1 MRILA
6 ISHYSHPVVY
16 RPEAEIFIGLKK
28 MGADI
33 RVICVEG
40 SPWTARFREEGI
52 EVFENHPHKKLDR
65 PFIKFLK
72 NYIKTEKIDVIHL
85 FNSKANI
92 NGLLAAKNTTCK
104 IALYRG
110 YEGNIHW
117 YDPSAYLKYLHPR
130 VDKIFCIAGAVE
142 DLIKRNLFR
151 NKDKVITI
159 RKGHN
164 PEWYS
169 GVEAL
174 DVRAEFNIATDA
186 SVFCCV
192 ANARPMKGIP
202 YLVGAFKY
210 LENTNAH
217 LLLVGEGLLDEEVQN
232 VINTLPESSQKKIQF
247 TGYRKDA
254 LQIVKGSDVFV
265 LSSLYGEAITKS
277 VIEAM
282 NLGTAPLITD
292 IPGNVD
298 LVVPEESGLVV
309 EKASSR
315 ALADGIIRYT
325 DDVAFREKMAL
336 GAKQRMQ
343 SYFHIDKSIEL
354 YYKAYEDMLAKK

>member
-33 RVICVEG
+33 RVINLPD
-40 SPWTARFREEGI
+40 SPWTERFRAEGI
-52 EVFENHPHKKLDR
+52 ETMEKHPVKKFDR
-65 PFIKFLK
+65 EFIDFLRQ
-72 NYIKTEKIDVIHL
+72 YIISEKIDVIHL
-85 FNSKANI
+85 FNSKATI
-92 NGLLAAKNTTCK
+92 NGLVAARGTKAK
-104 IALYRG
+104 VALYRG

-142 DLIKRNLFR
+142 ELIKRNLFR

-164 PEWYS
+164 PEWYKD
-169 GVEAL
+169 VVAK
-174 DVRAEFNIATDA
+174 DVRAEFGFPLDST
-186 SVFCCV
+186 VFCCV

-202 YLVGAFKY
+202 YLVGAFEYIK
-210 LENTNAH
+210 NTNAY
-217 LLLVGEGLLDEEVQN
+217 LVLIGEGLLDDEVQA
-232 VINTLPESSQKKIQF
+232 VIDKLPEEAQKRILF
-247 TGYRKDA
+247 SGYRKDA
-254 LQIVKGSDVFV
+254 LQLVKGSDSFV

-282 NLGTAPLITD
+282 NLGTAPIITD

-298 LVVPEESGLVV
+298 LVVNKESGLVV
-309 EKASSR
+309 EKANSK
-315 ALADGIIRYT
+315 ALAEAIDKYT
-325 DDVAFREKMAL
+325 SDSEFRLKMGE
-336 GAKQRMQ
+336 GAKVRMQ
-343 SYFHIDKSIEL
+343 NFFHIDRSIEL
-354 YYKAYEDMLAKK
+354 YFKAYESMLK

>member
-33 RVICVEG
+33 RVFSLPN
-40 SPWTARFREEGI
+40 SPWTERFKSEGI
-52 EVFENHPHKKLDR
+52 ETLEKHPVKKFDREFITFLREYIVTEN
-65 PFIKFLK
+65 
-72 NYIKTEKIDVIHL
+72 IDVIHL
-85 FNSKANI
+85 FNSKATI
-92 NGLLAAKNTTCK
+92 NGLVAARGTKAK

-142 DLIKRNLFR
+142 ELIRKNLFR

-164 PEWYS
+164 PEWYVDVKS
-169 GVEAL
+169 K
-174 DVRAEFNIATDA
+174 DVRKEFGFPQDST
-186 SVFCCV
+186 VFCCV
-192 ANARPMKGIP
+192 ANARPMKGIH
-202 YLVGAFKY
+202 YLAGAFQYIK
-210 LENTNAH
+210 NTNAY
-217 LLLVGEGLLDEEVQN
+217 LVFIGEGLLDQQVQT
-232 VINTLPESSQKKIQF
+232 VIDALPEEAKKRIVF
-247 TGYRKDA
+247 SGYRKDA
-254 LQIVKGSDVFV
+254 LQLVKGSDSFV

-282 NLGTAPLITD
+282 NLGTAPIITD

-298 LVVPEESGLVV
+298 LVVDGESGLVV
-309 EKASSR
+309 EKANSEV
-315 ALADGIIRYT
+315 LAKAMDRYT
-325 DDVAFREKMAL
+325 TDDAFRNRMAE
-336 GAKQRMQ
+336 GAKDRMQ
-343 SYFHIDKSIEL
+343 NFFHIDRSIEL
-354 YYKAYEDMLAKK
+354 YYKAYESMLK

>member
-16 RPEAEIFIGLKK
+16 RPEAEICIGLKRK
-28 MGADI
+28 GADI
-33 RVICVEG
+33 RIINLPD
-40 SPWTARFREEGI
+40 SPWTERFREEGI
-52 EVFENHPHKKLDR
+52 EVIEKHPIKKMDKA
-65 PFIKFLK
+65 FIRFLRE
-72 NYIKTEKIDVIHL
+72 YIVNEKIDVIHL
-85 FNSKANI
+85 FNSKATI
-92 NGLLAAKNTTCK
+92 NGLLAARGTEVKV
-104 IALYRG
+104 ALYRG

-117 YDPSAYLKYLHPR
+117 YDPSAYVKYLHPR
-130 VDKIFCIAGAVE
+130 VDRIFCIAGAVE

-164 PEWYS
+164 PIWYKD
-169 GVEAL
+169 VKPL
-174 DVRAEFNIATDA
+174 DVRKEFGIEERTT
-186 SVFCCV
+186 VFVCV

-210 LENTNAH
+210 LEGVDAK
-217 LLLVGEGLLDEEVQN
+217 LLLVGEGLLDAEVQKAMDK
-232 VINTLPESSQKKIQF
+232 LPENEKNKIIF

-254 LQIVKGSDVFV
+254 LQIVKGSDAFV

-282 NLGTAPLITD
+282 NLGIAPLITD

-298 LVVPEESGLVV
+298 LVVKDESGLVV
-309 EKASSR
+309 KKASSK
-315 ALADGIIRYT
+315 ALAVGIEKYT
-325 DDVAFREKMAL
+325 TDEAFRIRMAI
-336 GAKQRMQ
+336 GAIERMQ
-343 SYFHIDKSIEL
+343 NFFHIDRSIDL
-354 YYKAYEDMLAKK
+354 YYEAYEKLINE

>member
-33 RVICVEG
+33 RVINLPD
-40 SPWTARFREEGI
+40 SPWTDRFRSEGI
-52 EVFENHPHKKLDR
+52 ETIEKHPTKKFDR
-65 PFIKFLK
+65 EFISFLRQ
-72 NYIKTEKIDVIHL
+72 YIIREKIDVIHL
-85 FNSKANI
+85 FNSKATI
-92 NGLLAAKNTTCK
+92 NGLVAAKGTKTK
-104 IALYRG
+104 VALYRG

-142 DLIKRNLFR
+142 ELIKKNLFR

-164 PEWYS
+164 PEWYAD
-169 GVEAL
+169 VEAK
-174 DVRAEFNIATDA
+174 DVRAEFNLPADAT
-186 SVFCCV
+186 VFCCV

-202 YLVGAFKY
+202 YLAGAFEFIK
-210 LENTNAH
+210 NPNVH
-217 LLLVGEGLLDEEVQN
+217 LVLIGEGLLDQQVQT
-232 VINTLPESSQKKIQF
+232 VIDKLPEEAQGRIIFS
-247 TGYRKDA
+247 GYRKDA
-254 LQIVKGSDVFV
+254 LQLVKGSDSFV

-282 NLGTAPLITD
+282 NLGTAPIITD

-298 LVVPEESGLVV
+298 LVVNNESGLVV
-309 EKASSR
+309 EKANSE
-315 ALADGIIRYT
+315 ALAKAMDVYAT
-325 DDVAFREKMAL
+325 DAEFRKRMAE
-336 GAKQRMQ
+336 GAKNRMANF
-343 SYFHIDKSIEL
+343 FHIDRSVEL
-354 YYKAYEDMLAKK
+354 YFDAYKSMLS